1 MSRLRAALPLILLV
15 LAGIALFSSGLMDRL
30 HPEQLVQHQ
39 AQMRADIDA
48 APWLSRITYIGLL
61 TLAMSTGIP
70 GTVLIIV
77 AGGFAFGAVEGSI
90 YSSIGLTLGTL
101 ILFLASRYA
110 FGAGSKHPP
119 ALVDKLHHGFERHP
133 VAYTMFLRFV
143 PVAPFG
149 LVTVALAWLRCPL
162 WLFIGASWLGGTVS
176 LIFETSIGAGLG
188 DALARSNGHFGP
200 ELLLQRGVWVPLT
213 AIAVLALLPLLVERL
228 TRRRQ
233 KAAPT
238 GEAGRPPHQVPP
250 SP

>member
-1 MSRLRAALPLILLV
+1 LSRLRAALPLFLLV

-39 AQMRADIDA
+39 DQLRQEIET
-48 APWLSRITYIGLL
+48 APWLSRITFIGLL

-70 GTVLIIV
+70 GTVIIIM

-162 WLFIGASWLGGTVS
+162 WLFMGASWLGGTVS

-188 DALARSNGHFGP
+188 EALARSHGHFGP
-200 ELLLQRGVWVPLT
+200 ELLLQRGVWMPLT
-213 AIAVLALLPLLVERL
+213 AIAVLALLPLLVERY
-228 TRRRQ
+228 TSRRHRT
-233 KAAPT
+233 ALAT
-238 GEAGRPPHQVPP
+238 PPNDPP
-250 SP
+250 R